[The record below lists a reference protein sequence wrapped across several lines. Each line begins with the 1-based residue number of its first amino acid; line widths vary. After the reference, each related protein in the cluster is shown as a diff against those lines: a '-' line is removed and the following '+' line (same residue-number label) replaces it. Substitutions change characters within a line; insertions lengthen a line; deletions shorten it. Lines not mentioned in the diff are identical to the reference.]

1 MFYPNSAVYNLRING
16 VTLTE
21 LLITLAIAAVVTSM
35 AIPTFNTTIAR
46 MRITSHTNEFLSY
59 LNYAR
64 NEAIT
69 RGRRVIICKSA
80 DAISCADTGSWEQG
94 LVVFVDNNDDKVLD
108 ADEILRVHTKFDSTV
123 TITGD
128 SMVNEYIAYS
138 SDGRTRMDTG
148 ASQEGILSICG
159 IRLRSDDLD
168 SRLRSAIKIYK
179 VGRARS
185 NEKCKF
191 CPAPGPECAECTAD
205 CL

>member
-1 MFYPNSAVYNLRING
+1 MFYANRAVYNLRING

-35 AIPTFNTTIAR
+35 AIPAFSTTIAR

-69 RGRRVIICKSA
+69 RSRRVIICKSA

-94 LVVFVDNNDDKVLD
+94 FVVFVDNNDDKVVD
-108 ADEILRVHTKFDSTV
+108 TDEILRVHTKLDSSV

-128 SMVNEYIAYS
+128 SMVNKYIAYS

-148 ASQEGILSICG
+148 ASQDGTLSICDLG
-159 IRLRSDDLD
+159 IGF
-168 SRLRSAIKIYK
+168 RSAINIYK

-191 CPAPGPECAECTAD
+191 CPGPSPECAECTAD
-205 CL
+205 CP